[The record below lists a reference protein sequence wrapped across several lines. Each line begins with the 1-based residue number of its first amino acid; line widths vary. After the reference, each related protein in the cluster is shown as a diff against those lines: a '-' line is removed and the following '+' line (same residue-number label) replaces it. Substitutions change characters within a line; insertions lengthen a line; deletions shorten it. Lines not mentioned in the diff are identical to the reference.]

1 METSIKK
8 LPKSKIEIQIELSS
22 SEFEEYHK
30 KAILKLREQAEMK
43 GFRKGKVPLE
53 IIEKETSPIEILNQA
68 AELAIK
74 ESYAKAVEKENLEI
88 IEKAEIEILKIAKS
102 NPFIF
107 KAKVSVLP
115 DIILPDYKKI
125 ASSFKEK
132 EVLTEEKEIK
142 DALSWLLK
150 SRAKFTALER
160 EAKKGDFVEIEYF
173 SLKIDGGEKKKD
185 SFLLGQGHFVAG
197 FEEKLE
203 GMKAGEEKE
212 FSLVLPEDKIKKKL
226 AGEKVFFKVTMKSV
240 FKMELP
246 ELNDEFAK
254 SLGNFENLAAL
265 EKNIKEGIKKEKEM
279 KEKER
284 NRSEILEKIAEPIA
298 WDLPDS
304 LLEAETE
311 RLFQDFKFSFSENA
325 GVSFEEYLKSAQKKE
340 QEIKESF
347 LKLAEKNIKS
357 FLILRKIA
365 QNEKISISENEI
377 NEEINGQIKNY
388 SGNNPAQNKL
398 DLERIRHYTEDRIK
412 NEKVFRLL
420 ESFSKI
426 KQTN

>member
-212 FSLVLPEDKIKKKL
+212 FSLILPKDKIKKEL
-226 AGEKVFFKVTMKSV
+226 AGEKVFFKVKMKSV
-240 FKMELP
+240 LKMELP
-246 ELNDEFAK
+246 EFNDEFAK